1 MTTRRDFL
9 KGLSALAAAV
19 GIAPKL
25 KAAPPLPKFDMGRNA
40 GTVPNGYNDIEVVYT
55 GKFGTC
61 EGNPYESGFHYWTD
75 RPDIFDVNPT
85 TGTIT
90 ARTTD
95 LPVGTYHGRVFAEHR
110 GASLPIPTTLHIV
123 PTSDE

>member
-25 KAAPPLPKFDMGRNA
+25 KAAPPLPTFDMGRKA
-40 GTVPNGYNDIEVVYT
+40 GTLVPNGFNDIEVVYT

-61 EGNPYESGFHYWTD
+61 EGNPYESDFHYWTD

-90 ARTTD
+90 ARTSG
-95 LPVGTYHGRVFAEHR
+95 LPVGTYHGKAFATYR
-110 GASLPIPTTLHIV
+110 DQSVPLPTSLHIV
-123 PTSDE
+123 P